1 MYYHMNIIK
10 TSIRKYIDRF
20 LFSPP
25 KKSTVTFKGCSNSP
39 LILPTHTVIGYLD
52 NIQVCSFEHLQWNER
67 TMTVGHFGVMEQ
79 YIGMN
84 LGTRSLTDFAALISE
99 QFPLIEEIKFHI
111 SPSSSGTD
119 IELLAN
125 ARVMLLEKIGATEIN
140 IHSPTSNCY
149 VVTGIWQKSQW
160 KYTP

>member
-1 MYYHMNIIK
+1 VYYHMNIIK

-20 LFSPP
+20 LFSHPE
-25 KKSTVTFKGCSNSP
+25 KSTVTFKGSSQSP
-39 LILPTHTVIGYLD
+39 LILPTHTVIGYLGG
-52 NIQVCSFEHLQWNER
+52 IQVCSFEHLQWSER
-67 TMTVGHFGVMEQ
+67 AMSVGHFGVMEQ
-79 YIGMN
+79 YIGMDI
-84 LGTRSLTDFAALISE
+84 GTLSIRAFAALISKHMPQIVE
-99 QFPLIEEIKFHI
+99 IRFELSQASPL
-111 SPSSSGTD
+111 TN